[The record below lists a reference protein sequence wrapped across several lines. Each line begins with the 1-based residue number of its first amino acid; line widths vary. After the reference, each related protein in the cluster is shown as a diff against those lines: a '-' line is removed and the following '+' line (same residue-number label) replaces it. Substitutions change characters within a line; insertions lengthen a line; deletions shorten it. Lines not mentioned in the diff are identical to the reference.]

1 MSMNGAVQH
10 HITKRLATMFDIMK
24 TIMLIPLYLA
34 GIIASWSFL
43 CVCALVSIGG
53 LQWLWKQGTSDE
65 A

>member
-1 MSMNGAVQH
+1 
-10 HITKRLATMFDIMK
+10 MFDIMK